1 MGSLHSNVN
10 LELKEIGYGNEAY
23 SIKHK
28 ATFSLTLLSEYIMK
42 TRDWEECF
50 ASVPIGRFEEP
61 SLGILSPATKAP
73 NDL

>member
-42 TRDWEECF
+42 TRE
-50 ASVPIGRFEEP
+50 
-61 SLGILSPATKAP
+61 
-73 NDL
+73 